1 MSAHKVNL
9 RADPLR
15 QIQDCQNRAGAPRL
29 PSAWGRRAALVL
41 IGVVCLL
48 AAGAAPTGGKKPAPP
63 TRIDAKAL
71 TTMLQHSD
79 KVEQVNYPWGWI
91 RWLMNSQL
99 DPQSEMTLG
108 IVEINAGQANPLH
121 VHPNC
126 EELIYVLSGSCE
138 HRIGGQTVVL
148 KAGDVLRIPTGVPHA
163 ARTSQQGPVRALVA
177 YSSGDRQMTA
187 VEQ

>member
-15 QIQDCQNRAGAPRL
+15 QMQHRQNRAGVLRL
-29 PSAWGRRAALVL
+29 PSAWARRAALVL
-41 IGVVCLL
+41 IGVFCLL

-63 TRIDAKAL
+63 ARIDAKAL
-71 TTMLQHSD
+71 TTMLQHFD
-79 KVEQVNYPWGWI
+79 KVEQVKYPWGWI

-148 KAGDVLRIPTGVPHA
+148 KAGDVLRIPRGVLHA
-163 ARTSQQGPVRALVA
+163 ARTSEQGPVRALVA
-177 YSSGDRQMTA
+177 YSSGERQMVA